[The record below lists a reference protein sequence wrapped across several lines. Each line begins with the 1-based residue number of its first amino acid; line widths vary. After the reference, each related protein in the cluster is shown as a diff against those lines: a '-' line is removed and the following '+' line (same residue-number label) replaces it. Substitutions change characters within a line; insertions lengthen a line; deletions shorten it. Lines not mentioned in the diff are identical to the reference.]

1 MVIGYKRWR
10 SQNYLLN
17 RMSFRDLVRAYF
29 TYPAIQAYIALCVVS
44 SALAVYWAQ
53 SVLPVL
59 GAVAAAVLVYPLVW
73 YLLHRFV
80 LHGRWMYR
88 SRWTARLWKR
98 VHYDH
103 HLHPNDLSVLF
114 GALHNTL
121 ITIFVATAPVG
132 WLIGGAA
139 GAAAA
144 FAAGLATTCFYE
156 FCHCIQ
162 HLAYTPKLKMLQR
175 MKKLHLAHHF
185 HNEQGNYGITNFLW
199 DRLLAT
205 YYERPGSVP
214 RSPTVRNLG
223 YTGQEVARYPWV
235 ARISDGTP
243 SSGLVQDTQRAP

>member
-1 MVIGYKRWR
+1 MVIGYKAWR

-17 RMSFRDLVRAYF
+17 RMTLRELVRAYF
-29 TYPAIQAYIALCVVS
+29 TYPAIQAYLILCAVS
-44 SALAVYWAQ
+44 AGLAVYWME
-53 SVLPVL
+53 SLLTVL
-59 GAVAAAVLVYPLVW
+59 GSVAAAVLVYPLVW

-162 HLAYTPKLKMLQR
+162 HLAYTPKLKVLQR

-185 HNEQGNYGITNFLW
+185 HNEQGNYGITNFVW
-199 DRLLAT
+199 DRLLST
-205 YYERPGSVP
+205 YYERPREMP

-223 YTGQEVARYPWV
+223 YTGEEVGRYPWV
-235 ARISDGTP
+235 ARISDGQP
-243 SSGLVQDTQRAP
+243 SSGLATGAQRTP